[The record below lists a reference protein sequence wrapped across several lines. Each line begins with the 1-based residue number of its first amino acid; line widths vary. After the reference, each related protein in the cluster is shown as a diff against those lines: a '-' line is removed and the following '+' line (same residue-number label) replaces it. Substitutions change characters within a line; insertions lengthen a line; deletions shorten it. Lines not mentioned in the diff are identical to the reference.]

1 MGLKGEEGDQEAVW
15 ERGRAQMEADRRG
28 DKSAKRAQK
37 MDEEETKY
45 LNSPCQEL
53 LERKWE
59 TLNS

>member
-1 MGLKGEEGDQEAVW
+1 MGLKGEEGDQEAVR

-37 MDEEETKY
+37 MDGEETKY

-53 LERKWE
+53 LETRNFKFLE
-59 TLNS
+59 